1 MDFGTAAE
9 TCPGWWLRSLAVH
22 TQGENDAQPRRHG
35 LAAPIIWKRAGK
47 AALPAAREIMTL
59 PSSRGWRRA
68 SSTRWENSGSSS
80 RDDLRGYGEQAC
92 RRATGVR

>member
-1 MDFGTAAE
+1 
-9 TCPGWWLRSLAVH
+9 
-22 TQGENDAQPRRHG
+22 

-59 PSSRGWRRA
+59 PSSRGWRSA

-80 RDDLRGYGEQAC
+80 REAC
-92 RRATGVR
+92 EATVHRLAAVRLEFANA